1 MMKDY
6 YKILGIEEEASEEK
20 IRAHWI
26 ELTKRYHPDLSK
38 GSDADESIKE
48 INEAY
53 QVLKNKSTRLEY
65 DLERTF
71 KKMGL
76 KEAHR
81 WKERRINI
89 RNIILPAGILVFSL
103 IVGLIVFRWYRVAI
117 PPKSEV
123 LYEIDRVLEKK
134 TASQIPPVKTES
146 KVKVDEEVLKGI
158 KKEVMPQESTKIL
171 PIPTQR
177 VASTPPPPS
186 LPPAEKESKS
196 KEEFVPQ
203 LVAKQEAPIKVVQEA
218 PKEIPKGIRKEVI
231 PQENTKIASA
241 LPTSSLPPGEKESK
255 PKEEFAPQVVTK
267 SEAPM
272 KVVKEAPKEIPKE
285 IPKETPKEVT
295 QITLQPGKKLES
307 KTEEEKKVPK
317 EIGKVVS
324 QESAKIDKP
333 KPTVME
339 SPPPPKPETLA
350 KVEKRVA
357 NEEEVRQFLANYIDR
372 YVRKDINGFLSLFS
386 SKAIQNQKDGFEE
399 IRNIYAKFFDQSRE
413 LRYHMEG
420 MKIEIYQNSVEVRAR
435 YRLDQ
440 IFKKRGEEK
449 IWKGNI
455 RWVLV
460 KGNGVLR
467 IITLDYQN
475 DKSP

>member
-1 MMKDY
+1 MKDY
-6 YKILGIEEEASEEK
+6 YKILGVEEEASEEN

-38 GSDADESIKE
+38 GSDADENIKE

-103 IVGLIVFRWYRVAI
+103 IVGLVIFRWYRVAI

-146 KVKVDEEVLKGI
+146 KVQVDEEVLKGI
-158 KKEVMPQESTKIL
+158 KKEV
-171 PIPTQR
+171 
-177 VASTPPPPS
+177 
-186 LPPAEKESKS
+186 
-196 KEEFVPQ
+196 
-203 LVAKQEAPIKVVQEA
+203 
-218 PKEIPKGIRKEVI
+218 I
-231 PQENTKIASA
+231 PQEKTKIASA

-295 QITLQPGKKLES
+295 QITLQPGEKLES

-317 EIGKVVS
+317 EVGKVIS
-324 QESAKIDKP
+324 QESAQVDKP

-339 SPPPPKPETLA
+339 SPPPPKPETMA

-386 SKAIQNQKDGFEE
+386 SKAIQNGKDRLEKIRE
-399 IRNIYAKFFDQSRE
+399 IYVRFFDQSEE
-413 LRYHMEG
+413 LT
-420 MKIEIYQNSVEVRAR
+420 
-435 YRLDQ
+435 YRLDDIKVSINGSEAEAMVRYQ
-440 IFKKRGEEK
+440 VIQRLKNRGGEK
-449 IWKGNI
+449 LWRGNL

-460 KGNGVLR
+460 KEDGVLR

-475 DKSP
+475 DKSS

>member
-1 MMKDY
+1 MKDY

-38 GSDADESIKE
+38 GSDADENIKE

-103 IVGLIVFRWYRVAI
+103 IVGLVIFRWYRVAI

-146 KVKVDEEVLKGI
+146 KVQVDEEVLKGI
-158 KKEVMPQESTKIL
+158 KKEV
-171 PIPTQR
+171 
-177 VASTPPPPS
+177 
-186 LPPAEKESKS
+186 
-196 KEEFVPQ
+196 
-203 LVAKQEAPIKVVQEA
+203 
-218 PKEIPKGIRKEVI
+218 I
-231 PQENTKIASA
+231 PQEKTKIASA

-295 QITLQPGKKLES
+295 QITLQPGEKLES

-339 SPPPPKPETLA
+339 SPSPPKPETLA

-386 SKAIQNQKDGFEE
+386 SKAIQNGKDRLEKIRE
-399 IRNIYAKFFDQSRE
+399 IYVRFFDQSEE
-413 LRYHMEG
+413 LT
-420 MKIEIYQNSVEVRAR
+420 
-435 YRLDQ
+435 YRLDDIKVSISGSEAEAMVRYQ
-440 IFKKRGEEK
+440 VIQRLKNRGGEK
-449 IWKGNI
+449 LWRGNL

-460 KGNGVLR
+460 REDGVLR

-475 DKSP
+475 DKSS

>member
-1 MMKDY
+1 MKDY

-38 GSDADESIKE
+38 GSDADENIKE

-146 KVKVDEEVLKGI
+146 KVQVDEEVLKGI
-158 KKEVMPQESTKIL
+158 KKEV
-171 PIPTQR
+171 
-177 VASTPPPPS
+177 
-186 LPPAEKESKS
+186 
-196 KEEFVPQ
+196 
-203 LVAKQEAPIKVVQEA
+203 
-218 PKEIPKGIRKEVI
+218 I
-231 PQENTKIASA
+231 PQEKTKIASA

-295 QITLQPGKKLES
+295 QITLQPGEKLES

-386 SKAIQNQKDGFEE
+386 SKAIQNGKDRLEKIRE
-399 IRNIYAKFFDQSRE
+399 IYVRFFDQSEE
-413 LRYHMEG
+413 LT
-420 MKIEIYQNSVEVRAR
+420 
-435 YRLDQ
+435 YRLDDIKVSISGSEAEAMVRYQ
-440 IFKKRGEEK
+440 VIQRLKNRGGEK
-449 IWKGNI
+449 LWRGNL

-460 KGNGVLR
+460 KEDGVLR

>member
-1 MMKDY
+1 MKDY

-38 GSDADESIKE
+38 GSDADENIKE

-103 IVGLIVFRWYRVAI
+103 IVGLVIFRWYRVAI

-146 KVKVDEEVLKGI
+146 KVQVDEEVLKGI
-158 KKEVMPQESTKIL
+158 KKEV
-171 PIPTQR
+171 
-177 VASTPPPPS
+177 
-186 LPPAEKESKS
+186 
-196 KEEFVPQ
+196 
-203 LVAKQEAPIKVVQEA
+203 
-218 PKEIPKGIRKEVI
+218 I
-231 PQENTKIASA
+231 PQEKTKIASA

-295 QITLQPGKKLES
+295 QITLQPGEKLES

-386 SKAIQNQKDGFEE
+386 SKAIQNGKDRLEKIRE
-399 IRNIYAKFFDQSRE
+399 IYVRFFDQSEE
-413 LRYHMEG
+413 LT
-420 MKIEIYQNSVEVRAR
+420 
-435 YRLDQ
+435 YRLDDIKVSISGSEAEAMVRYQ
-440 IFKKRGEEK
+440 VIQRLKNRGGEK
-449 IWKGNI
+449 LWRGNL

-460 KGNGVLR
+460 KEDGVLR

-475 DKSP
+475 DKSS

>member
-1 MMKDY
+1 MKDY

-38 GSDADESIKE
+38 GSDADENIKE

-103 IVGLIVFRWYRVAI
+103 IVGLVIFRWYRVAI

-146 KVKVDEEVLKGI
+146 KVQVDEEVLKGI
-158 KKEVMPQESTKIL
+158 KKEV
-171 PIPTQR
+171 
-177 VASTPPPPS
+177 
-186 LPPAEKESKS
+186 
-196 KEEFVPQ
+196 
-203 LVAKQEAPIKVVQEA
+203 
-218 PKEIPKGIRKEVI
+218 I
-231 PQENTKIASA
+231 PQEKTKIASA

-295 QITLQPGKKLES
+295 QITLQPGEKLES

-386 SKAIQNQKDGFEE
+386 SKAIQNGKDRLEKIRE
-399 IRNIYAKFFDQSRE
+399 IYVRFFDQSEE
-413 LRYHMEG
+413 LT
-420 MKIEIYQNSVEVRAR
+420 
-435 YRLDQ
+435 YRLDDIKVSISGSEAEAMVRYQ
-440 IFKKRGEEK
+440 VIQRLKNRGGEK
-449 IWKGNI
+449 LWRGNL

-460 KGNGVLR
+460 KEDGVLR